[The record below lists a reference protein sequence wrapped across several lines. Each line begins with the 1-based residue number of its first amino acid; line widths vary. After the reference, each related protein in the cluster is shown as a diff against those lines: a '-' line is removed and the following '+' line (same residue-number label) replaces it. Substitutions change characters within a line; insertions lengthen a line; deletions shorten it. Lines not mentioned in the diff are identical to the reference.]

1 MSEFINNQSL
11 RREQLKTLIKNIHQG
26 HLSLEQ
32 AKKLFK
38 EKFGTVSTEEIV
50 AMEHDLIDEG
60 VSVEEIQSLCDVHAA
75 VFEGSIADI
84 HAPKLDDEETPGHPL
99 YEFIKEN
106 RYIEEVI
113 NKEIK
118 PYLDTFTNNTILSL
132 RIGFERLQNIHYHYA
147 KKEYLF
153 FPHLEKNGI
162 TAPPKVMWGVDD
174 EIRQELDVIVKTLGQ
189 ATFDEV
195 DLRQKINLALTKVI
209 DMISKEE
216 NILVPM
222 LKQNLKTLEWIEV
235 YQASDEI
242 GWFLKAPETKWKYSL
257 APQKELDVKE
267 EETSN
272 EIKFKVGALNLE
284 QLESILNTLPFDMTF
299 VDHQGHV
306 KYFSQGKERLFMRPA
321 LVIGRHVSLCHPP
334 ASVHIVDEIIE
345 SFKSGVKDH
354 EDFWIKLGDKFVLIR
369 YFAVR
374 NENNEYLGT
383 LEVSQDIKPLRELE
397 GEKRLLAKK

>member
-1 MSEFINNQSL
+1 
-11 RREQLKTLIKNIHQG
+11 
-26 HLSLEQ
+26 
-32 AKKLFK
+32 
-38 EKFGTVSTEEIV
+38 V